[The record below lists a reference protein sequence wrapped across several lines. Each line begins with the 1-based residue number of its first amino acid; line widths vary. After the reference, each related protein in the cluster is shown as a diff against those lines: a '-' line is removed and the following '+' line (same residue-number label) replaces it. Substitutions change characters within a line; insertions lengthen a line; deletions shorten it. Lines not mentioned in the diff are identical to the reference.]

1 MARAYDRSLVDR
13 MQAGVSH
20 VEEDGLLIELRP
32 IPDDDRPH
40 ALDPRVYE
48 ATLPKLSFAGKDLP
62 LGDVHAMRRRPAK
75 PTLAIGAR
83 EVRSETRLAWM
94 GGHGIYVHLWIPNG
108 LPEKAPVAVYLHG
121 GLRARALTCTACA
134 TAAATMGFS
143 SALAR
148 CPRQMTS
155 SSWCQ
160 ASCARCLASAP
171 VAAPMRATSK
181 GRAPASWQ
189 AAREGPAGRRPR
201 HRPTG

>member
-20 VEEDGLLIELRP
+20 VVEDGLLIELRP
-32 IPDDDRPH
+32 VPDDDRQH

-62 LGDVHAMRRRPAK
+62 LGDVHAVRRRPAK

-121 GLRARALTCTACA
+121 GFFAFGSVDERAHLLARLAELGDCVVAYPEYRLSGELRALF
-134 TAAATMGFS
+134 G
-143 SALAR
+143 
-148 CPRQMTS
+148 
-155 SSWCQ
+155 
-160 ASCARCLASAP
+160 
-171 VAAPMRATSK
+171 
-181 GRAPASWQ
+181 
-189 AAREGPAGRRPR
+189 
-201 HRPTG
+201 